1 MSGIK
6 PAKIAN
12 ARQRMNEAYYD
23 ELYRVM
29 VAKFNVEVETRFDLI
44 SFATFSVRLDG
55 QDFTQEQADFMAT
68 FEMGWLAATA
78 YVFRDG
84 V

>member
-23 ELYRVM
+23 EVYRVM
-29 VAKFNVEVETRFDLI
+29 LAKFDIEVETIFDLT
-44 SFATFSVRLDG
+44 SFATITMREDG
-55 QDFTQEQADFMAT
+55 QDFTKEQADFMAS

-78 YVFRDG
+78 YVFKEG
-84 V
+84 

>member
-1 MSGIK
+1 MSGIR

-29 VAKFNVEVETRFDLI
+29 KAKFDIEVETRFDLI
-44 SFATFSVRLDG
+44 SFATFTVSIDG
-55 QDFTQEQADFMAT
+55 LDFTKEQADFMAS

-78 YVFRDG
+78 YVFKEG
-84 V
+84 